1 MSQFFEIL
9 NFSQDIWGNIDYT
22 PETKL
27 SSSGTLTKSL
37 LSPKQNYLKEI

>member
-9 NFSQDIWGNIDYT
+9 NFSQDIWRNIDHI

-27 SSSGTLTKSL
+27 SSSGTLTKTL
-37 LSPKQNYLKEI
+37 LSPEQNYLKEN